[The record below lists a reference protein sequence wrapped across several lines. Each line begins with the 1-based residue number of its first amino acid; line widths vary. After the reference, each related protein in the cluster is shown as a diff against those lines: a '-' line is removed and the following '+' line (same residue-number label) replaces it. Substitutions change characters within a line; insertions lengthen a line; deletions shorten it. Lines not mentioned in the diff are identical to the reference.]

1 MADPQGLE
9 ERLAA
14 LDSKVD
20 QTLFWLR
27 LLAFDR
33 LRQQVERLVRTD
45 RDKLIYELTDGQ
57 HSTTEISKTV
67 GISQPAVSSIWI
79 RWRAE
84 GIVAEV
90 PQIRGRCKYVASL
103 DELGIP
109 RGKREP

>member
-1 MADPQGLE
+1 VADPQGLE

-27 LLAFDR
+27 LLALDR
-33 LRQQVERLVRTD
+33 LRERVERLVKTD

-57 HSTTEISKTV
+57 HSTTEISKAA
-67 GISQPAVSSIWI
+67 GISQPAVSNIWI

-90 PQIRGRCKYVASL
+90 PEVKGRCKHVAGL
-103 DELGIP
+103 AELGISGAGQQP
-109 RGKREP
+109 